1 MASSVLLFSES
12 AGDNVFVNQALEAAL
27 FESVSEGES
36 ALYLWSNAD
45 AVVLGR
51 NQDAF
56 AECRV
61 DALESAGGLLAR
73 RLSGGGA
80 VWHDRGNLNFT
91 FVSGEREF
99 DKAKNFDIVLR
110 ALASLGVR
118 AELSGRN
125 DICAEGAKVGGNAYY
140 KRDGKQL
147 HHGTLLVT
155 TDAERVAR
163 FLTPPQEKFEGKGV
177 RSVSSRVAALADFA
191 EGVTC
196 ERVRVALKEAWRE
209 AYPSCGLNTVSPV
222 SLGAGAVMKWTGFF
236 SADEWRYGKKDK
248 AGARI
253 AAELFGER
261 AVVRAAAEGGKLT
274 ALEIS
279 SDSLD
284 ADGVRAVRALI
295 LGEDTAEFAGAG
307 TDMNVVRGE
316 ASRLIARLKE
326 EGIV

>member
-1 MASSVLLFSES
+1 MAPSVLLFSES

-27 FESVSEGES
+27 FESVSEGEL

-140 KRDGKQL
+140 KKGDTEL
-147 HHGTLLVT
+147 HHGTLLISTSPESVG
-155 TDAERVAR
+155 RY
-163 FLTPPQEKFEGKGV
+163 LTPPDAKFEGKGV
-177 RSVSSRVAALADFA
+177 GSVESRV
-191 EGVTC
+191 
-196 ERVRVALKEAWRE
+196 VALDTVAPGLTAEAAADAIERAFAAE
-209 AYPSCGLNTVSPV
+209 YPDAGRRDVLPLA
-222 SLGAGAVMKWTGFF
+222 LGADKVMKWTGFF
-236 SADEWRYGKKDK
+236 SADDWRYGKRTRRV
-248 AGARI
+248 AR
-253 AAELFGER
+253 AETELFGGR
-261 AVVRAAAEGGKLT
+261 AVVTKDADGKLSVT
-274 ALEIS
+274 

-284 ADGVRAVRALI
+284 ADAVDAVNALLAGESIPDTLNENESNAIRAEAERLRALI
-295 LGEDTAEFAGAG
+295 GEDES
-307 TDMNVVRGE
+307 V
-316 ASRLIARLKE
+316 
-326 EGIV
+326 